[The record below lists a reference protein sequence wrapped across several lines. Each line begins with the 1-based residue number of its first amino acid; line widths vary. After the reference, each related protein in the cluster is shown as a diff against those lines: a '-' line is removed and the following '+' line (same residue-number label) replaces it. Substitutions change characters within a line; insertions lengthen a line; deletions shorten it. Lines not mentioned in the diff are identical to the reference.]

1 MMIVTKYPIA
11 IISAFLWV
19 GFVCAIS
26 FLEAWLKF
34 RAPGITIPLGLG
46 IGRLVFNALNK
57 IEWVFAI
64 AIIISLVFGKG
75 FSFNTFSLREAVSI
89 SSASAILLFIPLV
102 MLILQTFW
110 ALPMLDARAEIHLT
124 GGTPPHSVLHF
135 YYVGMELIKVGC
147 IVAFGI
153 GLFNR
158 VTI

>member
-1 MMIVTKYPIA
+1 MMIVAKYPLA

-46 IGRLVFNALNK
+46 IGRLVFSALNK

-64 AIIISLVFGKG
+64 AIIINLVFDRG
-75 FSFNTFSLREAVSI
+75 FSFSSFSLRDSLSI
-89 SSASAILLFIPLV
+89 SSSTAILLFIPLV

-110 ALPMLDARAEIHLT
+110 ALPTLDARAEIHLT
-124 GGTPPHSVLHF
+124 GGTPPPSVLHF
-135 YYVGMELIKVGC
+135 YYVGMELVKVGC
-147 IVAFGI
+147 LVAFGI
-153 GLFNR
+153 GLFKR
-158 VTI
+158 III

>member
-11 IISAFLWV
+11 IISVFLWV

-64 AIIISLVFGKG
+64 VILVSLIFDKG
-75 FSFNTFSLREAVSI
+75 FSLSTFSLGETLSI
-89 SSASAILLFIPLV
+89 RSTRAILLVIPLI
-102 MLILQTFW
+102 LLTLQTFW
-110 ALPMLDARAEIHLT
+110 LLPVLDSRAEIYLM
-124 GGTPPHSVLHF
+124 GETPPHSSLHF
-135 YYVGMELIKVGC
+135 YYVGMELLKVGC
-147 IVAFGI
+147 LIAFGI

-158 VTI
+158 VII